1 MAASSR
7 THRVGRVTSDRGDK
21 TIVVEVEFFRRHP
34 VYGKRVRK
42 RRKVMAH
49 DPGNACRI
57 GDQVEIE
64 ECRPISRRKRW
75 RLFDVI
81 ERSELTLEEREAAFV
96 IEPEVMGSTNSNQD
110 GEADLAAGQSEDV
123 EKLTKE

>member
-1 MAASSR
+1 MVASSR

-34 VYGKRVRK
+34 VYGKPVRK

-57 GDQVEIE
+57 GDRVEIE
-64 ECRPISRRKRW
+64 ECRPISRHKRW

-81 ERSELTLEEREAAFV
+81 ERSELTLEEREAALV
-96 IEPEVMGSTNSNQD
+96 VEPGVLGSTSSSQD
-110 GEADLAAGQSEDV
+110 GEVDMAKDQSEDV

>member
-7 THRVGRVTSDRGDK
+7 THRVGRVTSNRGDK

-57 GDQVEIE
+57 GDRVEIE

-96 IEPEVMGSTNSNQD
+96 IEPEVMGSTNPNQD
-110 GEADLAAGQSEDV
+110 GEADLAADQSEDV